1 MFMKLVSIVIF
12 LCLVSFSGLA
22 EVSSDMFAGPKSA
35 LSNSIQGAISSAS
48 SVSAYSSTVG
58 GVSRKSTSVFGYDK
72 NEILD
77 YSTQGIGGIDIKPLQ
92 TGLQFKTKLTVE
104 QYQILIRGWLNNIY
118 ENKFNSKAWALKYFV
133 RALAELT
140 FSNKG
145 YLSTTDFKFVL
156 DGFENYRI
164 IDICIAKLE
173 LSSRIKYSLA
183 KLFAAGCVYT
193 RFIDKEL
200 TIKTI
205 DVIKKIPKD
214 CVLYHMEEQA
224 EELMQEGKI
233 ADIGSDTMLAP
244 DNTGSQRLDRDQ
256 LGNFVGHEHGENLY
270 YICMSHYDNFKDLSL
285 DKQIK
290 IVNQIYSYNPTLMEA
305 PSVKRKEYCWDYFM
319 DYFFPQKNPEVM
331 KYCVRGYVN
340 WILLPESI

>member
-1 MFMKLVSIVIF
+1 MFMKLVPIVIL
-12 LCLVSFSGLA
+12 LCFASFSGLG
-22 EVSSDMFAGPKSA
+22 EVSSGMFTGPQSA
-35 LSNSIQGAISSAS
+35 LSNSIQGAIDSAS
-48 SVSAYSSTVG
+48 SGVSAYSSTIG

-72 NEILD
+72 NEVLD
-77 YSTQGIGGIDIKPLQ
+77 YSTQRIGSIGIKQLQ

-104 QYQILIRGWLNNIY
+104 QYQILIKGWLNNIY

-133 RALAELT
+133 RALAEFT

-145 YLSTTDFKFVL
+145 YLSTKDFNSVL
-156 DGFENYRI
+156 DGFENYRV
-164 IDICIAKLE
+164 IDTCIAKLE
-173 LSSRIKYSLA
+173 LGSRIKYSLA

-193 RFIDKEL
+193 RFLDKDFTL
-200 TIKTI
+200 KATDI
-205 DVIKKIPKD
+205 IKKIPKD

-244 DNTGSQRLDRDQ
+244 DNKSSQDQ
-256 LGNFVGHEHGENLY
+256 LGNFVGYEHGENLY
-270 YICMSHYDNFKDLSL
+270 YICMSHYDNFKDLPL

-290 IVNQIYSYNPTLMEA
+290 IVNQIYSYNPTLMQA
-305 PSVKRKEYCWDYFM
+305 PPIKRKGYCWDYFM

-340 WILLPESI
+340 WVLLPESI